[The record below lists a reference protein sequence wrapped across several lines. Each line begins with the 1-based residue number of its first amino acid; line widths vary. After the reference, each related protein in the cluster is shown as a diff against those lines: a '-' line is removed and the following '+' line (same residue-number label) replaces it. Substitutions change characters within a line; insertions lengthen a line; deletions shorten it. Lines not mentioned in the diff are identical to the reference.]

1 MTKQLVQKGKLTDPR
16 KLAGLDA
23 NAPVLLAFSGGAD
36 SMALLD
42 MMQKEYPNAPILLAH
57 VNHGIRGEEALR
69 DRAFCEKVAKERGL
83 EIAILDVDIPAIA
96 KEKGQSLEEAA
107 REVRYAFFA
116 DLMKEREIPLLVTA
130 HHADDHLETVLFR
143 ITRGTGLSG
152 LCGIAPIR
160 PFGEGYLV
168 RPLLGFT
175 KQEILQ
181 YCQEQGLN
189 FVIDSTNTD
198 TAYARNRIRAE
209 VLPVLESLYTDV
221 SHRAVRMSAELRED
235 DAYLKEVARQLLLKN
250 TTCEGISVR
259 ALRDAHPAI
268 RRRALQMWFEEE
280 MFEEERGTSLESV
293 HLQALMNLV
302 ESGDTTARVALPT
315 GVSAYCTARGRLSL
329 TKTKPQPVGEYTLP
343 LTIGETQIPNTDIS
357 ICITPIKKNNEVDK
371 QGGNVLVL
379 MGEWQDLQKAL
390 TWRNRREGDVVL
402 LGKMHRQLRRLWAQK
417 GIPTELRAA
426 LPLLCRGEEI
436 VWTPFVGSSDEF
448 VGKVAR
454 GDSSPAFK
462 IEIHVKNNAF

>member
-1 MTKQLVQKGKLTDPR
+1 MTKRSMQKGRVIDPYQ
-16 KLAGLDA
+16 LSGTQP
-23 NAPVLLAFSGGAD
+23 NAPILLAFSGGAD
-36 SMALLD
+36 SVALLD
-42 MMQKEYPNAPILLAH
+42 MLQKEYSKAPILLAH

-69 DRAFCEKVAKERGL
+69 DRAFCESIAKERGL
-83 EIAILDVDIPAIA
+83 EIAILNADIPAIA
-96 KEKGQSLEEAA
+96 KEKGQGIEEAA

-160 PFGEGYLV
+160 SFGEGYLV

-181 YCQEQGLN
+181 YCQEQDLN

-259 ALRDAHPAI
+259 ALRGAHSAI
-268 RRRALQMWFEEE
+268 RRRILQMWFEEGRE
-280 MFEEERGTSLESV
+280 ATLESV
-293 HLQALMNLV
+293 HLQALMSLI
-302 ESGDTTARVALPT
+302 ESGDTTARVALPG
-315 GVSAYCTARGRLSL
+315 GVSAYCTARGRLTL

-357 ICITPIKKNNEVDK
+357 ICITPIEKNNEADK

-390 TWRNRREGDVVL
+390 TWRNRREGDVIL

-454 GDSSPAFK
+454 VDSSLAFK